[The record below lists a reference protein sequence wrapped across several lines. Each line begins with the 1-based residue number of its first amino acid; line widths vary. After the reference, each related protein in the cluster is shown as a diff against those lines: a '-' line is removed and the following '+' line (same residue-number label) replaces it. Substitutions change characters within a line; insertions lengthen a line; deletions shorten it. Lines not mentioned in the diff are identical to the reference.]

1 MDESSIKDVLLK
13 SWELT
18 QNIAKNNAET
28 AWKVRMWGVAIWSA
42 LIAYAFKNN
51 SCEIVLLS
59 GFILMP
65 IAWFEFGIR
74 TVEYKLIS
82 RSHEIENSINSLFLG
97 GEFVP
102 PTEGVKIKIDPPSL
116 SDYLLLFDKRR
127 WLVWGPYLAL
137 FISSILALL
146 VVLNKVPTPVA

>member
-1 MDESSIKDVLLK
+1 MDNNSIIDVLLK

-28 AWKVRMWGVAIWSA
+28 AWKVRMWGVTIWSA
-42 LIAYAFKNN
+42 LIAYAFNNN
-51 SCEIVLLS
+51 SVEIVLLS
-59 GFILMP
+59 GFILIP

-82 RSHEIENSINSLFLG
+82 RSHEIEESINNLLLK
-97 GEFVP
+97 GEFIP
-102 PTEGVKIKIDPPSL
+102 PTEGVKIKIEPTKL
-116 SDYLLLFDKRR
+116 SDYLSLLNKKR

-137 FISSILALL
+137 LVSSVLVFF
-146 VVLNKVPTPVA
+146 VVLNQVITQ